1 MTGGFDPD
9 EHVFGS
15 SWGLAPQTAEDSLLA
30 PGPLDTPEG
39 DRYVSTGLIGAGG
52 MGVVDAVLDRRLG
65 QLQKRCFHPPARLDP
80 PHLLDQLLEL
90 LLTAGFTRPMA
101 YD

>member
-1 MTGGFDPD
+1 MRRRKEQDRYDHDPS
-9 EHVFGS
+9 EP
-15 SWGLAPQTAEDSLLA
+15 LRRK
-30 PGPLDTPEG
+30 PLD
-39 DRYVSTGLIGAGG
+39 RL
-52 MGVVDAVLDRRLG
+52 LDRRLG

>member
-1 MTGGFDPD
+1 ML
-9 EHVFGS
+9 GS
-15 SWGLAPQTAEDSLLA
+15 KLRDRVGYVRLGMRRRKEQ
-30 PGPLDTPEG
+30 
-39 DRYVSTGLIGAGG
+39 DRYDQDPSEPLRRETLHRL
-52 MGVVDAVLDRRLG
+52 LDRRLG
-65 QLQKRCFHPPARLDP
+65 QLQKRRFHPPARLDA